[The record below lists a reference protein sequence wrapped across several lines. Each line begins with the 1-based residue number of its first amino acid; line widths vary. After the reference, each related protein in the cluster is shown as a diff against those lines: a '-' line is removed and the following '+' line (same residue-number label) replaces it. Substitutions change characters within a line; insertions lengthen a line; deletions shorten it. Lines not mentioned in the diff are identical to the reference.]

1 MVIGALTSSQ
11 HDGKLSGLWRAG
23 VFPGVESSGVPRQ
36 TLNRPESAQGM
47 ITYDQPR
54 VLLVDDNASVLEHAA
69 ATLSSACVV
78 VGAVK
83 DGKAALESV
92 NRLHPDVIVLDISMP
107 GMSGLEVASR
117 LRRAGSTIP
126 IVFLTIHDDEELVR
140 ATQAAGGIGYVVK
153 TLLSSDLLVAV
164 NSACAGKRYVSQ
176 LR

>member
-1 MVIGALTSSQ
+1 MTA
-11 HDGKLSGLWRAG
+11 H
-23 VFPGVESSGVPRQ
+23 
-36 TLNRPESAQGM
+36 
-47 ITYDQPR
+47 DQPW
-54 VLLVDDNASVLEHAA
+54 VLLVDDNESVLAQAA

-83 DGKAALESV
+83 NGKAALESV
-92 NRLHPDVIVLDISMP
+92 DQLHPDVIVLDISMP
-107 GMSGLEVASR
+107 GMSGLEVAAH

-153 TLLSSDLLVAV
+153 TLLPSDLVIAV
-164 NSACAGKRYVSQ
+164 NAACAGERYVSQ

>member
-1 MVIGALTSSQ
+1 MTA
-11 HDGKLSGLWRAG
+11 H
-23 VFPGVESSGVPRQ
+23 
-36 TLNRPESAQGM
+36 
-47 ITYDQPR
+47 DQPW
-54 VLLVDDNASVLEHAA
+54 VLLVDDNESVLAQAA

-83 DGKAALESV
+83 NGKAALESV
-92 NRLHPDVIVLDISMP
+92 DRLQPDVIVLDISMP
-107 GMSGLEVASR
+107 GMSGLEVAAR
-117 LRRAGSTIP
+117 LRRTGSTIP

-164 NSACAGKRYVSQ
+164 NSARAGERYVSQ